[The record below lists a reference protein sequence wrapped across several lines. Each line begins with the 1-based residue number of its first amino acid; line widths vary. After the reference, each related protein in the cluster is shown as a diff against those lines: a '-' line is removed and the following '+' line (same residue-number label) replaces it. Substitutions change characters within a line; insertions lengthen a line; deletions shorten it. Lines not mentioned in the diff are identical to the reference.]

1 MTDHTRTT
9 STQMFTVR
17 MWTEEGP
24 SGAQLR
30 GSVRN
35 VDSGAHRSF
44 NRLDDLTAF
53 LAEQLDEQPI
63 RGTTDR

>member
-1 MTDHTRTT
+1 MTDSRTT

-17 MWTEEGP
+17 LWTETDSDGP
-24 SGAQLR
+24 QLR

-44 NRLDDLTAF
+44 HHLDDLTAF
-53 LAEQLDEQPI
+53 LTEQHYEQPI
-63 RGTTDR
+63 RGATDR